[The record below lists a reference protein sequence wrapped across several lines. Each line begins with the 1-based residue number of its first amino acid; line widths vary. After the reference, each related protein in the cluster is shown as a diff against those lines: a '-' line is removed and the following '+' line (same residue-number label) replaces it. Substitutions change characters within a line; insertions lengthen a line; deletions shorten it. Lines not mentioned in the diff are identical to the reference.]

1 MHTVTKK
8 ISMNSAGVLVGQ
20 DVRARRNL
28 KDMSFLYL
36 SVLASA
42 CVVAVI
48 VFAFLWSRLMV
59 VNTGYEISRANAE
72 RAALIERNKRL
83 RIEFMKLKSP
93 ERIEKIASGELDL
106 INPGSGQIITV
117 K

>member
-1 MHTVTKK
+1 MHTTTKK
-8 ISMNSAGVLVGQ
+8 IGMNPAGVLVGQ
-20 DVRARRNL
+20 DIRARRNL

-36 SVLASA
+36 SVLASVG
-42 CVVAVI
+42 VVAVI

-59 VNTGYEISRANAE
+59 VNTGYGISKANAE
-72 RAALIERNKRL
+72 RAALIEQNKRL

-106 INPGSGQIITV
+106 VHPGSGQIITV